1 LVGVSSFDSQCLIEL
16 GILLLIATPVCRVI
30 FGVVGFSLLRDRLYA
45 TVSVIVLIIL
55 ILSFVTRR

>member
-1 LVGVSSFDSQCLIEL
+1 
-16 GILLLIATPVCRVI
+16 
-30 FGVVGFSLLRDRLYA
+30 VVGFSLLRDRLYA